1 MSSRRRSSVVLG
13 VVTAG
18 LIVIGCTPTT
28 PAGPCIFTANTAV
41 TAFRLPDDG
50 SDVFGTISAG
60 EAHEALA
67 RTADGWVGFDPGV
80 AQAANV
86 GLARHR
92 WILLNASMTPSCLT
106 AIDLVS
112 LADVE
117 ADLGASG

>member
-1 MSSRRRSSVVLG
+1 M
-13 VVTAG
+13 
-18 LIVIGCTPTT
+18 
-28 PAGPCIFTANTAV
+28 FTANTAI
-41 TAFRLPDDG
+41 TAYRLPDDS

-60 EAHEALA
+60 ETHDALA

-92 WILLNASMTPSCLT
+92 WILLNASITPACLT
-106 AIDLVS
+106 TIDLVT

-117 ADLGASG
+117 ADLAASG